1 MTYSNISRR
10 RFLRVS
16 LITAF
21 IVAIAS
27 FGLWSSKGPEVDKTM
42 IESYELSMNG
52 KADEAKALLEQ
63 FLSDFYSLT
72 NNM

>member
-1 MTYSNISRR
+1 
-10 RFLRVS
+10 
-16 LITAF
+16 
-21 IVAIAS
+21 
-27 FGLWSSKGPEVDKTM
+27 M